1 MIHARTV
8 TVVLALLLA
17 GVVAGCSAEIE
28 VVPGWP
34 TAEAERTV
42 PKPAEPP
49 RWPLTGLDA
58 PSGEA
63 IEKRVVS
70 VKIENSPAARPQSG
84 LQQADVVYETISE
97 GGISRFNAMFHSQ
110 SPDPIGP
117 VRSARLSDITV
128 VPQYGA
134 LFVFSGGS
142 ASVDSAVARAGLEN
156 LSQDAG
162 VTRPFYRSRER
173 AAPHNLYLHLEEAR
187 AEADRRNMPLS
198 ADPKPLAFDRGRLAA
213 AGGQPVTEL
222 EIPFSTANRVT
233 WRFDEPSGGYL
244 RWNNGN
250 VHNDALSGE
259 QLSARNVVV
268 MWARYVQQP
277 DRDKIGSTTYDIELA
292 GSGRVSLFR
301 DGQRFDGTW
310 EATNAAPP
318 VFKAA
323 DGTQLKLG
331 PGNTW
336 FQVVATNVNIS
347 MR

>member
-1 MIHARTV
+1 MIHVRTAIAAIA
-8 TVVLALLLA
+8 VLLV
-17 GVVAGCSAEIE
+17 GVVAGCSTTAE

-34 TAEAERTV
+34 SAEAERTV
-42 PKPAEPP
+42 PKPSEPL

-58 PSGEA
+58 PSEEA
-63 IEKRVVS
+63 IAQRVVS

-84 LQQADVVYETISE
+84 LQQADVVYETIAE

-142 ASVDSAVARAGLEN
+142 DSVDAAVARARLEN

-162 VTRPFYRSRER
+162 VSKPYYRSRER
-173 AAPHNLYLHLEEAR
+173 SAPHNLYLHLEEAR
-187 AEADRRNMPLS
+187 AEAGRRNMSLT
-198 ADPKPLAFDRGRLAA
+198 ADPKPLAFDRSLPA
-213 AGGQPVTEL
+213 VTEGQQVT
-222 EIPFSTANRVT
+222 EIDIPFSTANRVT
-233 WRFDEPSGGYL
+233 WRFDEASGAYL

-250 VHNDALSGE
+250 VHNDALAGK

-268 MWARYVQQP
+268 IWARYIPQS
-277 DRDKIGSTTYDIELA
+277 RDKVGSATYDIELA
-292 GSGRVSLFR
+292 GSGRMSLFR

-310 EATNAAPP
+310 EATKDAPP

-323 DGTQLKLG
+323 DGTQVKLG

-336 FQVVATNVNIS
+336 YQVVATDVNIT
-347 MR
+347 MQ